1 MAKFSSGRLLATSLL
16 TKLGKIAMLL
26 ITLFHPVFKGGWNPM
41 SFPGRNR
48 FPSILG
54 NPEDFKCRAAQN
66 IFPEA
71 KHHSF
76 CWTADSIRSTQSGIS
91 FTVTVVSYCYRQD
104 STHTVRSKSK
114 QQNYCTILGSVDCGP
129 ETNILT
135 CLHTPKN
142 NCFNTWA
149 LKDKHTEHHG
159 FVLFVKFLT

>member
-26 ITLFHPVFKGGWNPM
+26 IILFHPVFKGGWNPM
-41 SFPGRNR
+41 SSPGRNQ

-54 NPEDFKCRAAQN
+54 NPEDFKIQGSRGKVNWLLEYISRSKASLL
-66 IFPEA
+66 F
-71 KHHSF
+71 S
-76 CWTADSIRSTQSGIS
+76 WTADSIRSTQSGIS

-114 QQNYCTILGSVDCGP
+114 QQNYCTIVGSVDCGP

-142 NCFNTWA
+142 NCFNT
-149 LKDKHTEHHG
+149 
-159 FVLFVKFLT
+159 